1 MKQKLTA
8 LLLAL
13 ALSLGGLAAA
23 YCGAPVRKSSDY
35 DVKYAAAE
43 QMSRCMAQILTYKEA
58 LSLPLCEED
67 RHGTGM
73 LGDYLT
79 DITTTLGSPEAKRS
93 TANPDMA
100 ALAVALLREAGV
112 RSGDTIG
119 AGFSGSFPA
128 LDLALLCACDAMG
141 VNCVYIA
148 SVGAST
154 YGANQPE
161 LTLPDMLCRL
171 VQDGYLSTLPAA
183 ITAGGAYDIGQDMDA
198 AVLAQ
203 ILARLEGYGVPLVS
217 KGVYSE
223 NIAWRMALY
232 AENGP
237 ISCFVG
243 VGGNVTTL
251 GLDGTVLR
259 QGVSRPDSVRTVSAR
274 SGLLDRYSAS
284 GLPVIQLLNVK
295 KLLTDHGLP
304 FDPDTLPETGAS
316 AIYYETRPRLLPAA
330 FSLAAALAVLLFR
343 LPPRSKQQASSA
355 ENR

>member
-43 QMSRCMAQILTYKEA
+43 QMSRCMAQIRTYKEA

-203 ILARLEGYGVPLVS
+203 ILAQLEGYGVPLVS

-284 GLPVIQLLNVK
+284 GLPVILLLNVK

-304 FDPDTLPETGAS
+304 FDPDTLPEIGAS

-330 FSLAAALAVLLFR
+330 FSLAAVLAVLLFR